1 MMKVFLDDDDDD
13 ELKNHFRINHDEIMT
28 FSLEK
33 TSDQI
38 TPFVVDVDH
47 DEMLSLLLV
56 LLFDFDDEYH
66 QMDSNQ
72 NLKIQFNSFQFP
84 FISLS
89 HASKTKSKHSFLL
102 FSPTLITR
110 RVHLSKEFI
119 NDRSDRLM
127 RMICIE

>member
-33 TSDQI
+33 TSDQT

-66 QMDSNQ
+66 QMDLNQ
-72 NLKIQFNSFQFP
+72 NLKIQFIYPN
-84 FISLS
+84 SLS
-89 HASKTKSKHSFLL
+89 SPSLMHRKQNPNIR
-102 FSPTLITR
+102 FSSSHQR
-110 RVHLSKEFI
+110 
-119 NDRSDRLM
+119 
-127 RMICIE
+127 